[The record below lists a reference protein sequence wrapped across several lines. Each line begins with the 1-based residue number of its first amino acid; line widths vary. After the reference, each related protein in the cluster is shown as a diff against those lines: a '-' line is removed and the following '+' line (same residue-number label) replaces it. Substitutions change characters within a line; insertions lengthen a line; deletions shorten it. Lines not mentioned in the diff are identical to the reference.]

1 MIKLT
6 PELRKKIEDQG
17 KKLIPITLEQLNKV
31 KPISREEKNN
41 LNKK

>member
-17 KKLIPITLEQLNKV
+17 KKLIPITLKQLSKAKKLTNK
-31 KPISREEKNN
+31 
-41 LNKK
+41 NKKK

>member
-17 KKLIPITLEQLNKV
+17 KKLIPITLEQLSKAKKLTNK
-31 KPISREEKNN
+31 IT
-41 LNKK
+41 KK

>member
-17 KKLIPITLEQLNKV
+17 KKLIPITLEQLSKAKKLTNK
-31 KPISREEKNN
+31 
-41 LNKK
+41 NKKK